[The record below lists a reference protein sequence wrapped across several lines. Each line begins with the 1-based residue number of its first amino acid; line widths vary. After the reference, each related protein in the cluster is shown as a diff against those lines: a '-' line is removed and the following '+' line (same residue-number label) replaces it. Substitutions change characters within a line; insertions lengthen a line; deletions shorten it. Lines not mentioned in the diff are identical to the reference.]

1 MELNSKEIE
10 RYNAVENDLYEAFA
24 DVIVQ
29 KDPELPALVLGAL
42 TRLFIAV
49 LQTAVPPEKYPQII
63 EHFNASLRAHISSK
77 KDAH

>member
-1 MELNSKEIE
+1 MNSEDIA
-10 RYNAVENDLYEAFA
+10 RYNAVENELYDAFT
-24 DVIVQ
+24 DVIVK

-49 LQTAVPPEKYPQII
+49 LQTAVPPEKYPQVI
-63 EHFNASLRAHISSK
+63 EHFNASLRAHISSR